1 MHARRSTWLLL
12 IIALLVAACGSGGQ
26 STAGS
31 ETEAA
36 ASAAA
41 TTATA
46 DEPATEGAAE
56 VTAEETAAAAEPVQ
70 IRYVYCAE
78 TLASSGAPF
87 WIGQELGFFEEE
99 GIELEMLTASG
110 GTGQCMQ
117 MLAAGQA
124 DISAPGPEVV
134 LGPVS
139 QGQPLDVTYFYE
151 ISPEILLDTVVA
163 ADSDIQDYADLEGAV
178 IGTGTAG
185 GSMQIFAEA
194 GLRDAGLEPTAATF
208 VTASTGAAAGESLR
222 GGEIDALVLN
232 DVRLAALEANGYE
245 FRYLPR
251 PALADRMFGAGL
263 LARNDW
269 LEENRDAAIGYARAY
284 TRSVIFTRENP
295 EAAVRLHW
303 ELFPQF
309 RPQGDEEEA
318 LRIDGA
324 ILARRLSSTQGEGG
338 DDAPWGQFDD
348 DAWAA
353 YAEFLGVTET
363 VPDLEQYYT
372 NDIAE
377 EMGDIDAEA
386 VEELAADFDG

>member
-1 MHARRSTWLLL
+1 MHARRLTWLLL
-12 IIALLVAACGSGGQ
+12 IIALLASACGSGGQ
-26 STAGS
+26 SATGEESAAV
-31 ETEAA
+31 TDA
-36 ASAAA
+36 ASEAPSEQGSAEA
-41 TTATA
+41 T
-46 DEPATEGAAE
+46 
-56 VTAEETAAAAEPVQ
+56 EETAEATEATAEPVR

-78 TLASSGAPF
+78 TLASSGAAF

-194 GLRDAGLEPTAATF
+194 GLRDAGLEPTTATF
-208 VTASTGAAAGESLR
+208 VTASTGAAAGESLK

-245 FRYLPR
+245 FRYLAR

-269 LEENRDAAIGYARAY
+269 LEENREAAVGYARAY

-324 ILARRLSSTQGEGG
+324 ILARRLASTEGEGG
-338 DDAPWGQFDD
+338 EDAPWGQFDD

-353 YAEFLGVTET
+353 YAEFLGVTDT

-377 EMGDIDAEA
+377 EMGEIDAEA